1 VHKCEYG
8 RRIGP
13 RHVVRIAAAAGAAV
27 LLAACSTASSS
38 SSSSPAASSSAG
50 VSAAAVNQAK
60 AELQQY
66 SGSVALTGPGP
77 SFDAAKAKGKTVML
91 AAYDASNPALAE
103 ADGTFLSA
111 MTKAGVKVILCNGN
125 STPTGDN
132 ACMSEAFAQK
142 MAAIEAQ
149 GSKPSTY
156 SAQIGRAES
165 LHIPVFEGAD
175 ADPTSTPL
183 YQGLAANAGPPW
195 RLVGKLMAE
204 WIVAN
209 SGGDAHILYLTIP
222 DVDGALQEESQFKST
237 LGQLCPSCTMEVKG
251 VVVADWASDV
261 APATSAALL
270 ADRSINFVVP
280 GFDPMVDFAGPAIQ
294 QLGRQNSVKI
304 VTSGSTF
311 TQMQQ
316 LSRDQLIYADVGIDY
331 PALGMLEADQ
341 VLRAI
346 TASTQEKALAPP
358 VKVFTRTNI
367 GSVTVS
373 EADATSGAFFT
384 SPAAYEA
391 TFFKAWGLPTGA

>member
-1 VHKCEYG
+1 MRTREY
-8 RRIGP
+8 RP
-13 RHVVRIAAAAGAAV
+13 RAGYRHFVFATAAAGAAV
-27 LLAACSTASSS
+27 VLAACS
-38 SSSSPAASSSAG
+38 AANSSSAANG
-50 VSAAAVNQAK
+50 SARVSATSVNQAK
-60 AELQQY
+60 AELAQY
-66 SGSVALTGPGP
+66 SGSVALTAPGP

-103 ADGTFLSA
+103 ADGTFTSA
-111 MTKAGVKVILCNGN
+111 LKQAGVKVVLCNGN

-132 ACMSEAFAQK
+132 TCMSEAFAQR

-165 LHIPVFEGAD
+165 LHVPVFEGAD
-175 ADPTSTPL
+175 ADPTGTPL
-183 YQGLAANAGPPW
+183 YQGLTANAGPPW
-195 RLVGKLMAE
+195 RLVGQLMAD

-222 DVDGALQEESQFKST
+222 DVDGAIQEESQFKST
-237 LGQLCPSCTMEVKG
+237 LDQLCSSCTMEVRG
-251 VVVADWASDV
+251 IVVADWATDV
-261 APATSAALL
+261 GPATSSALL
-270 ADRSINFVVP
+270 ADRSINYVVP
-280 GFDPMVDFAGPAIQ
+280 GFDPMIDFAGPTIQ
-294 QLGRQNSVKI
+294 QVNMQNSVKI

-311 TQMQQ
+311 TQMQE

-346 TASTQEKALAPP
+346 TDSPQETALAPP
-358 VKVFTRTNI
+358 VKVFTRENI

-373 EADATSGAFFT
+373 EAAAEAGAFFT
-384 SPAAYEA
+384 SPASYDG
-391 TFFKAWGLPTGA
+391 TFFKAWGLPAGAG